1 MKEKLKTIN
10 FEEIKTTHK
19 QLSDQIGNCYL
30 STFNVFEAMEQE
42 DCMCLALD
50 VTRSEAAIADPTKL
64 VIKQIIPNFLT
75 AQSFIEAAK
84 FAIGMLKS

>member
-1 MKEKLKTIN
+1 
-10 FEEIKTTHK
+10 
-19 QLSDQIGNCYL
+19 
-30 STFNVFEAMEQE
+30 MEQE

-75 AQSFIEAAK
+75 AQSFIDAA
-84 FAIGMLKS
+84 